1 MKLSLVGPA
10 AFIFVAISLVI
21 GCNNSENKVEEAKSV
36 VLEAKVV
43 LNNTDEEYLTDIESY
58 KIETAERTSEND
70 RKIAEFKTQI
80 TFNKKALKDEYQM
93 EIDKSEN
100 DNNVLKKKM
109 DSFQAR
115 GI

>member
-36 VLEAKVV
+36 VLEAKVD

-58 KIETAERTSEND
+58 KIGTAEKTAEND

-80 TFNKKALKDEYQM
+80 RSNKKELKDKYQM
-93 EIDKSEN
+93 EIDKLEN
-100 DNNVLKKKM
+100 ENNVMKKKM
-109 DSFQAR
+109 DSYQAR
-115 GI
+115 VI